1 MKMKRL
7 LVLVLSM
14 LLGLFALSACAKG
27 DDSQVAG
34 SITYYAVLD
43 GTKQD
48 LPEKA
53 KAEGKT
59 YPTEYKKGDSVTIPD
74 LNVTYTVTVDGVERE
89 IAFGGWFN
97 DEACTK
103 AFTGITS
110 KSVGN
115 ITVYA
120 KLVTLPLEPAAPEE
134 PEEPE
139 PVKRTITYKAVIG
152 KTIGDIP
159 TGMFIEDGDYP
170 VEYVETVSVLTISNL
185 KNFETYEGDGSGLS
199 YEFKGWFTD
208 EACTKAFTGITTE
221 TTGNITLYAKIIFS
235 YWSPTV

>member
-1 MKMKRL
+1 MKIKRL
-7 LVLVLSM
+7 LVLVLSLM
-14 LLGLFALSACAKG
+14 LGLFALSACAKG
-27 DDSQVAG
+27 DDSKGAG
-34 SITYYAVLD
+34 TITYYAVLD
-43 GTKQD
+43 GTKQE

-53 KAEGKT
+53 KVEGKT
-59 YPTEYKKGDSVTIPD
+59 YPTEYEKGKSVTIPD
-74 LNVTYTVTVDGVERE
+74 LNVTYTETVDGVERE

-103 AFTGITS
+103 EFTGITT
-110 KSVGN
+110 KTTGN
-115 ITVYA
+115 ITIYA
-120 KLVTLPLEPAAPEE
+120 KLVTLPLEPTT

-159 TGMFIEDGDYP
+159 TGMFIKNGDYP
-170 VEYVETVSVLTISNL
+170 VEYVETVSVLTVSNL
-185 KNFETYEGDGSGLS
+185 KNLETYEADGSGSS

-208 EACTKAFTGITTE
+208 EACTQAFTSITTE
-221 TTGNITLYAKIIFS
+221 TTGNITLYAKIILS